1 MYRQAG
7 TKPNFTDIAR
17 RYGMNRHTVAKYWKA
32 GGQVE
37 DARRC
42 RPSGLNRHREVI
54 EAKAQLPGATKRG
67 IYEYL
72 IDRCYAGEEPPAY
85 NTLTKWMR
93 RNGIECGRPP
103 DSPPTPASRRR
114 PASRCSS
121 TGRSRCAWPT
131 PRARCS
137 SSTCSRP
144 RWATPGSTGSST
156 PGRAPR
162 TTSWRACWR

>member
-1 MYRQAG
+1 MPAERAG
-7 TKPNFTDIAR
+7 PP
-17 RYGMNRHTVAKYWKA
+17 
-32 GGQVE
+32 Q
-37 DARRC
+37 
-42 RPSGLNRHREVI
+42 EVI

-72 IDRCYAGEEPPAY
+72 LDRCYAGEEPPAY

-93 RNGIECGRPP
+93 RNGIECGRLPEGP
-103 DSPPTPASRRR
+103 SPIPASRRR

-121 TGRSRCAWPT
+121 TGRSPCAWPT
-131 PRARCS
+131 PTARCS
-137 SSTCSRP
+137 SSASSRP